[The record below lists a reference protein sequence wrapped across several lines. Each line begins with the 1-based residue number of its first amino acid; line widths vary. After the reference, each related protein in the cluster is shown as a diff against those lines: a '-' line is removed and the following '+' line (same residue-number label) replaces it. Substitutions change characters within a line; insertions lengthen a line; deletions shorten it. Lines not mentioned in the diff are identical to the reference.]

1 MKRCSAAPPLAA
13 VESRDG
19 APPFGDRSQSM
30 SPGIGAPPFGDPVP
44 GPWAPPGPKQDPEF
58 TQGWVPMGVQSQ
70 GEPIGSHGRGRPLV
84 TNRSES
90 GLQDHV
96 AVDDASVHIA
106 PGPLAERPFA
116 HSAGPDR
123 QQLRA
128 SRRAGHRTTVGQ
140 QGQHHTTTPLLK
152 HQNAPCTTIT
162 RPPPQAGPP
171 PQAHDR
177 SHTRAHA
184 QSHTSTL
191 STNMSQKPGY
201 GTVDTS
207 RKGGLRGSVVPTKWH
222 DYPEPPGHTT
232 GHSNHPEF
240 VTPFGAAGGEGNSP
254 TNTELAPWGRTP
266 WGGTAMQAMGPTTRD
281 WTMARESAHGPYN
294 GQIAHHIFAPL
305 AVARARRRCSGDGQ
319 GSRPDNIA
327 TAESRTAG
335 SAKPGNPGAQHTA
348 RPT

>member
-1 MKRCSAAPPLAA
+1 MAPEEPMPSIPCWSSIGFQPGSGATSDPRPLGTMSPTHPEGAGVKEEFPEEIEEQEQEQDKDQDPHHNPTPCLCLSFLSFAFIIFPFFLLVFFLPFPLLPYPLAALGRGTPPPQGTNIPAPPYHTRLTLLSFLEPVPLVVDSSQTVVAESSALSFLEPTSPMKRCSAAPPLAA
-13 VESRDG
+13 AESRDG

-30 SPGIGAPPFGDPVP
+30 SPGTGAPPFGDPVP

-140 QGQHHTTTPLLK
+140 QGQHHTT
-152 HQNAPCTTIT
+152 
-162 RPPPQAGPP
+162 
-171 PQAHDR
+171 
-177 SHTRAHA
+177 
-184 QSHTSTL
+184 
-191 STNMSQKPGY
+191 KP
-201 GTVDTS
+201 
-207 RKGGLRGSVVPTKWH
+207 
-222 DYPEPPGHTT
+222 
-232 GHSNHPEF
+232 
-240 VTPFGAAGGEGNSP
+240 
-254 TNTELAPWGRTP
+254 
-266 WGGTAMQAMGPTTRD
+266 
-281 WTMARESAHGPYN
+281 
-294 GQIAHHIFAPL
+294 I
-305 AVARARRRCSGDGQ
+305 
-319 GSRPDNIA
+319 
-327 TAESRTAG
+327 
-335 SAKPGNPGAQHTA
+335 
-348 RPT
+348 